1 MEDDS
6 SGELTLPFRQM
17 VWYENCVWATSD
29 YGVWQIIGD
38 DVVQPDLPSEVKMC
52 TGYISCTEKTTVL
65 AGYYGVARLENG
77 HWDILI
83 NCVQAEKGDFVLNS
97 DCCTAITFQRQ
108 DFNFDY

>member
-52 TGYISCTEKTTVL
+52 TGYISCTEKPWFWLGIMV
-65 AGYYGVARLENG
+65 
-77 HWDILI
+77 
-83 NCVQAEKGDFVLNS
+83 
-97 DCCTAITFQRQ
+97 
-108 DFNFDY
+108 

>member
-38 DVVQPDLPSEVKMC
+38 DVVQPDLPSEVKC
-52 TGYISCTEKTTVL
+52 ALVISV
-65 AGYYGVARLENG
+65 
-77 HWDILI
+77 
-83 NCVQAEKGDFVLNS
+83 VQKKPWFWLGIMV
-97 DCCTAITFQRQ
+97 
-108 DFNFDY
+108 